1 MEISLR
7 TDGRLA
13 ALKLSGDVGMGDTA
27 ALSSYLGVAREN
39 GAVRCILDL
48 AACTNVPTTILALLM
63 REAQKLA
70 DAGGVLVLSGVGE
83 QNPFLAQAVT
93 SGKFPHYRTVDQ
105 AWEAETRKAAEGDVP
120 AAD

>member
-1 MEISLR
+1 MEIGLR
-7 TDGRLA
+7 TDGKLA
-13 ALKLSGDVGMGDTA
+13 ALKVSGDVAMADTG
-27 ALSSYLGVAREN
+27 ALSSYIGVAREN

-48 AACTNVPTTILALLM
+48 AGCSSLPTTILALLM

-93 SGKFPHYRTVDQ
+93 SGKFPHYRTVEQ
-105 AWEAETRKAAEGDVP
+105 AWEAEALRAVEGDVP
-120 AAD
+120 TAD

>member
-7 TDGRLA
+7 TDGSLA
-13 ALKLSGDVGMGDTA
+13 ALKVSGDVSMSDTA

-48 AACTNVPTTILALLM
+48 SSCTSMPTTILAVLM
-63 REAQKLA
+63 REAQRMSE
-70 DAGGVLVLSGVGE
+70 AGGVLALAGVGE

-93 SGKFPHYRTVDQ
+93 SGKFTHYRSAEQ
-105 AWEAETRKAAEGDVP
+105 AWETESRNVDAPRPLT
-120 AAD
+120 

>member
-7 TDGRLA
+7 TDGKLA
-13 ALKLSGDVGMGDTA
+13 ALKIGGDVSMADTG
-27 ALSSYLGVAREN
+27 ALSSYIGVAREN
-39 GAVRCILDL
+39 GAVRCIVDL
-48 AACTNVPTTILALLM
+48 GACSTLPTTILALLM
-63 REAQKLA
+63 REAQKLT

-105 AWEAETRKAAEGDVP
+105 AWEAESRIAAGGDVSP
-120 AAD
+120 AD